1 MNEGRALPWTRV
13 LGVLVALAVGLIAL
27 AVTPAEAQ
35 VDPANNQQVVRLV
48 GSYEIQP
55 ERGRVVVTEEISV
68 SNVKGNQQ
76 SGNTITSFFWTG
88 HVLWVPADA
97 EDLSI
102 AVEGRELEWEV
113 ADTVSGIDII
123 DASFFRNLN
132 LGQTQVIDVTY
143 SLPTYPPGDGERRI
157 NSALFDVELVI
168 CCNFESIDLTVLV
181 PDEFEVDRRIGLPF
195 QIGRAGANTA
205 YTFADDEVGGDYTE
219 LLFTRW
225 AGFNEAGLDS
235 KAFTLGSVEAAVVHP
250 PDDAAWADELVAVAG
265 PLASQLEELVGS
277 PLPVE
282 DLTLRQGANP
292 DFGTLG
298 VDGPFDEPVP
308 IPRSYGS
315 RALAV
320 TLANAWL
327 SDGPFTDE
335 RVSRGLAIALAD
347 GAVEAADVAPLGLAS
362 RPPGA
367 ADAELVEVF
376 DEIRDE
382 IGMDG
387 LGRLVTMAQA
397 GELAYAGPGDPATTS
412 SFPGDWRGLVDL
424 LEFRLDAPD
433 SAALV
438 ADRLLTADEVEQFER
453 RNEAV
458 ERYEAIEGRADS
470 VPLGIRQALS
480 VWDFDRA
487 DELIDAAEVVLDD
500 RERILEERPNSVDD
514 EELALASAWTEA
526 ETTDDVA
533 AVGQTITD
541 RERSLERA
549 DLLRTLGIGGGMLLV
564 LLAGLGAFLY
574 RRRSKADVTGGDQ
587 PPAPLAV
594 PVGAEA
600 GVPPAS
606 ADRWTPPSG
615 PPPVAMPDDPTIDVA
630 APVQPIEHDR

>member
-1 MNEGRALPWTRV
+1 
-13 LGVLVALAVGLIAL
+13 
-27 AVTPAEAQ
+27 
-35 VDPANNQQVVRLV
+35 
-48 GSYEIQP
+48 
-55 ERGRVVVTEEISV
+55 
-68 SNVKGNQQ
+68 
-76 SGNTITSFFWTG
+76 
-88 HVLWVPADA
+88 
-97 EDLSI
+97 
-102 AVEGRELEWEV
+102 
-113 ADTVSGIDII
+113 
-123 DASFFRNLN
+123 
-132 LGQTQVIDVTY
+132 
-143 SLPTYPPGDGERRI
+143 
-157 NSALFDVELVI
+157 
-168 CCNFESIDLTVLV
+168 
-181 PDEFEVDRRIGLPF
+181 
-195 QIGRAGANTA
+195 
-205 YTFADDEVGGDYTE
+205 
-219 LLFTRW
+219 
-225 AGFNEAGLDS
+225 
-235 KAFTLGSVEAAVVHP
+235 
-250 PDDAAWADELVAVAG
+250 
-265 PLASQLEELVGS
+265 
-277 PLPVE
+277 
-282 DLTLRQGANP
+282 
-292 DFGTLG
+292 
-298 VDGPFDEPVP
+298 
-308 IPRSYGS
+308 
-315 RALAV
+315 
-320 TLANAWL
+320 
-327 SDGPFTDE
+327 
-335 RVSRGLAIALAD
+335 
-347 GAVEAADVAPLGLAS
+347 
-362 RPPGA
+362 
-367 ADAELVEVF
+367 
-376 DEIRDE
+376 
-382 IGMDG
+382 
-387 LGRLVTMAQA
+387 
-397 GELAYAGPGDPATTS
+397 
-412 SFPGDWRGLVDL
+412 LVDL